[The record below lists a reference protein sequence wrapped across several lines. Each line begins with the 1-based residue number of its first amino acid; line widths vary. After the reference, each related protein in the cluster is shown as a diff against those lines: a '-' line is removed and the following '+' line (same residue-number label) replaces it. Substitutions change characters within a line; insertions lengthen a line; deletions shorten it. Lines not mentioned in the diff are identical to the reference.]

1 MKKKIAGRLGL
12 TALALTFITTSVMS
26 GTLAKY
32 TMNVKATAEATVAKF
47 EFNLNDTKAT
57 TASQPIDDLFKNS
70 YTGSDGT
77 TIIAKGSDT
86 NKNVVA
92 PGLSGKKEIKIENTG
107 EVAIQIDTL
116 TINETNTGNVPLKY
130 AITTTNTTPNNAD
143 WKASDVLNSTLPA
156 DINSTIAIGDKNNT
170 KSFYLHWKWDPAS
183 TDAADTTLGIK
194 SQLDTISL
202 DINLTVSQVT
212 Q

>member
-32 TMNVKATAEATVAKF
+32 TMDVKATAEATVAKF
-47 EFNLNDTKAT
+47 EFNLNGTKAT

-77 TIIAKGSDT
+77 TIIAKGKDT
-86 NKNVVA
+86 STNVVA

-107 EVAIQIDTL
+107 EVAIKIDTL
-116 TINETNTGNVPLKY
+116 TIADNNNSVPLKY
-130 AITTTNTTPNNAD
+130 AITTDGATPNEADWTSASQLSIPTGIKNTTISMTAPDN
-143 WKASDVLNSTLPA
+143 K
-156 DINSTIAIGDKNNT
+156 
-170 KSFYLHWKWDPAS
+170 KSFYLHWRWDPAS
-183 TDAADTTLGIK
+183 DNADDTTLGSK
-194 SQLDTISL
+194 SLLDTVSL
-202 DINLTVSQVT
+202 KIELTVSQVI
-212 Q
+212 